1 MGARF
6 VVLAPL
12 LSPSL
17 WVLNFG
23 ETMKIRVFVINLFL
37 LSFLEYFG
45 FSKFAGDYPIICCQ
59 QKRYFNWV
67 RFKCDNH
74 ALCAMVH

>member
-6 VVLAPL
+6 VVLTPL

-23 ETMKIRVFVINLFL
+23 EAIKIRVFVINLFL
-37 LSFLEYFG
+37 PSFLEDFG
-45 FSKFAGDYPIICCQ
+45 LSKFASTSQLSAVNKNVISIG
-59 QKRYFNWV
+59 
-67 RFKCDNH
+67 
-74 ALCAMVH
+74 